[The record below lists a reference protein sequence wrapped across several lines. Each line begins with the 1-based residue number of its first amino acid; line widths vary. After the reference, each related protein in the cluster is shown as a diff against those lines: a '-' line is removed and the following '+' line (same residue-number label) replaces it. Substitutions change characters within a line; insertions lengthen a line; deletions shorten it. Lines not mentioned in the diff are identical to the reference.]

1 MNGAGRQTPRAGAV
15 QRENGLPRG
24 DRSRSIGVN
33 EQAPQPQDSP
43 SSCLS
48 LLRSPL
54 LRSKGIPTGQLTFSL
69 EGRASQ
75 AGADPARSANL
86 AQASPCP

>member
-15 QRENGLPRG
+15 QRENGLPRVTVQG
-24 DRSRSIGVN
+24 VGVN

-54 LRSKGIPTGQLTFSL
+54 LRSKGVPTGQLTFFL